1 MATWIM
7 GAPAVIAVDAVLE
20 CVGNVRP
27 EDLDRFLRRGDG
39 GFGVS
44 HDVACQSLP
53 EEFHFCLDLD
63 LLLSFVFDLE
73 LDHHPDLSPPLL
85 SSSLHTL
92 RVIHFMIRNQKLKA
106 VMAMLVI
113 WNDAWFES
121 RFCAKNL
128 RII

>member
-7 GAPAVIAVDAVLE
+7 GAPAVIAVDAVPE
-20 CVGNVRP
+20 CVGSVRP

-53 EEFHFCLDLD
+53 EEFHCCLDRD
-63 LLLSFVFDLE
+63 LLLSFAFDLDP
-73 LDHHPDLSPPLL
+73 DHHPDLSPPLL

-113 WNDAWFES
+113 WN
-121 RFCAKNL
+121 L
-128 RII
+128 G

>member
-27 EDLDRFLRRGDG
+27 DDLDRFLRRGDG

-44 HDVACQSLP
+44 QNVACQSVR
-53 EEFHFCLDLD
+53 EEFHFCLDRD
-63 LLLSFVFDLE
+63 LLLSFGFDP
-73 LDHHPDLSPPLL
+73 DHQPDLSPPLL

-92 RVIHFMIRNQKLKA
+92 RVIHFMIKNQKLKA
-106 VMAMLVI
+106 FMAMLVI
-113 WNDAWFES
+113 S
-121 RFCAKNL
+121 YRC
-128 RII
+128 